1 MKHFPTPLPIA
12 LLTLLCLLATSC
24 VDKETDLGANL
35 AGDGARYEG
44 IDTTLYADAAYS
56 FRDTALQTGGYVY
69 NIIGNYSDATFGK
82 VNSELYTQVALPS
95 RTSTIDFES
104 VVIDSVVLT
113 LVKDEL
119 YPDSTGTYN
128 FHFEVR
134 RLAEAVS
141 SDDSIYRMSST
152 LPLGSEGPYFDQ
164 VVTVAATDTVVRL
177 RMSNDIVDMLRY
189 TGDNDGFVAHAK
201 GLRIRIVG
209 ESSDLGMLTID
220 FSATKTR
227 LTAYYRYNIVDDTT
241 YESSDYDFLLAHRF
255 MHYDHDYSSA
265 TVGADQEDGTNRLY
279 LEPLGGYSVRV
290 SFDRALSAF
299 REAHPRAV
307 IHHAELLMPLAEGDY
322 GTVPQRIVA
331 YKAVASGTEPYIADY
346 LLAGVD
352 GYYHSDAN
360 QYRLRVTQH
369 VQGLLRDGIDRGTT
383 LVINSRR
390 STATRTVLN
399 GATAYNRFKIALV
412 YSE

>member
-1 MKHFPTPLPIA
+1 MKHSPTRLPIA
-12 LLTLLCLLATSC
+12 LLTLLCLLTTAC
-24 VDKETDLGANL
+24 VDEETDLGANL

-44 IDTTLYADAAYS
+44 VDTTLYADAAYS
-56 FRDTALQTGGYVY
+56 FRDTALQTGGYYY

-82 VNSELYTQVALPS
+82 VSAELYTQLSLPS

-104 VVIDSVVLT
+104 VEIDSVVLT
-113 LVKDEL
+113 LVKNAL
-119 YPDSTGTYN
+119 YPDTNGTYS

-134 RLAEAVS
+134 QLAEAVS
-141 SDDSIYRMSST
+141 SSDSIYTMSST
-152 LPLGSEGPYFDQ
+152 LPVGSEAPYFDQ
-164 VVTVAATDTVVRL
+164 AVTVSATDTVVRL
-177 RMSNDIVDMLRY
+177 KLSNDIVEALRY

-209 ESSDLGMLTID
+209 ESSDPGMLTID

-227 LTAYYRYNIVDDTT
+227 LTAYYRYGERPDT
-241 YESSDYDFLLAHRF
+241 SDYQFSLSHRF
-255 MHYDHDYSSA
+255 MHYEHDYTTA
-265 TVGADQEDGTNRLY
+265 VVGDDSVPGANALY

-290 SFDRALSAF
+290 SFDQALSVF
-299 REAHPRAV
+299 RAAHPRAV
-307 IHHAELLMPLAEGDY
+307 IHHAELLLPLATGDY
-322 GTVPQRIVA
+322 GTPPERVVA
-331 YKAVASGTEPYIADY
+331 YKAVTSGTEPYIADY

-390 STATRTVLN
+390 STATRTVLC
-399 GATAYNRFKIALV
+399 GTTTGNRVKIALT